1 MKTFLRTVVLGMAMA
16 GMTGCNS
23 LSGDALQTMKLA
35 ISGPESPITIDKVH
49 AINGPAL
56 AVRLG
61 AAEAML
67 VSNGTGTGLVEWYGN
82 TEMLLT
88 QHGRVTRTAG
98 LPADVIAP
106 LVAGDP
112 FSAGLLNVVDGT
124 EVVRLVDYPA
134 QYQTGLRQYARYKRG
149 PVETIEYMG
158 QRHQLQRVD
167 EHIRMPE
174 LGFKATN
181 HYWLEPDS
189 GLVRRSVQHFA
200 PALPPLR
207 LTLLK
212 TAGGQP

>member
-1 MKTFLRTVVLGMAMA
+1 MKTIFRTVVLGMAMA
-16 GMTGCNS
+16 GVTGCNS
-23 LSGDALQTMKLA
+23 LSGDALETMRLA
-35 ISGPESPITIDKVH
+35 ISGPESPITVDKVR

-61 AAEAML
+61 AAEAVL

-112 FSAGLLNVVDGT
+112 FNAGLLNMADGT

-134 QYQTGLRQYARYKRG
+134 QYQTGLRQHARYQRG
-149 PVETIEYMG
+149 PIEAIEYMG

-181 HYWLEPDS
+181 HYWLEPDT
-189 GLVRRSVQHFA
+189 GLVRRSVQYFA
-200 PALPPLR
+200 PDLPPLQ